1 MALVGHPT
9 MMDTTTNQKHV
20 GASEGV
26 QGKRFD
32 RGRAR
37 GGCDAI
43 ILAAIEV
50 KTM

>member
-9 MMDTTTNQKHV
+9 TIDTTTNQKHV
-20 GASEGV
+20 GAYEGV

-32 RGRAR
+32 QGRAR
-37 GGCDAI
+37 EGCNPI